1 MIKMKNVGEWIDK
14 DNTKRCSKVPLIT
27 KVKIQK
33 YLLKYEEG
41 MSIKKIALKYRI
53 SYYRLKRGFNA
64 IFHIHRLNNLLSI

>member
-1 MIKMKNVGEWIDK
+1 MKKMKNVGEWIDK
-14 DNTKRCSKVPLIT
+14 DKTKRCSKVPIIT

-33 YLLKYEEG
+33 YLLSFIDG

-64 IFHIHRLNNLLSI
+64 IRNIHRFDTYSI